1 MNKNLAMSNILVL
14 HQELMNATEQYEFY
28 LTEHDDR
35 MSDLWYR
42 QMELIIE
49 EMKQLNGENK

>member
-1 MNKNLAMSNILVL
+1 MNKNLAMSNILSL
-14 HQELMNATEQYEFY
+14 HQELMNATEQYELY
-28 LTEHDDR
+28 LSQHDDR